1 MKPHIFQIGT
11 CYQKKCYFSNTPEI
25 YYIISILFDFYSRN
39 GTTWIPTNYHE
50 DQPRQTYQKVRESFK
65 NSFKP
70 ILLHKTPTTTVWPML
85 ESIREDLK

>member
-1 MKPHIFQIGT
+1 MESVT
-11 CYQKKCYFSNTPEI
+11 KKCYYSVI
-25 YYIISILFDFYSRN
+25 YTSQITLFDVYSRN

-50 DQPRQTYQKVRESFK
+50 DQPNKTYQKLRESFK

-70 ILLHKTPTTTVWPML
+70 ILLHKTPSTMLWPKL